1 MENIRVYSHS
11 ACLSKENGEG
21 HPERKE
27 RLESILDSIQRIDD
41 ISIDLK
47 EAPKAQNKDINLVHP
62 QSYLEEIFEMIPSQG
77 LVGVEK
83 EPYADTLL
91 CPDSK
96 EAILRACGSGISA
109 SKDLMD
115 GSSKRV
121 FCAVRPP
128 GHHAETSRV
137 NGFCFLNNAAVA
149 ARYLQSNY
157 DIKKIAIIDFDV
169 HHGNGTQEI
178 FYSDSRVLMISIHQ
192 WPLYPGTG
200 SEEEVGE
207 LEGQGFT
214 VNIPLPP
221 GSTGSTYR
229 SALDQIVVPLVEDF
243 QPDWILVSAG
253 FDAHR
258 EDPLTD
264 MGLTSGDFADLTAN
278 LFSLAPK
285 NHDGLFS
292 KKGIYA
298 IIRHPI
304 YTVVIFHLPIIVA
317 LFYKSFVLLFFLPAH
332 YIFWSHL
339 VEREEEYLVGIFGE
353 DYVDYM
359 AKIPRF
365 VPWR

>member
-109 SKDLMD
+109 SKDLMN

-128 GHHAETSRV
+128 GHHAETNRV

-178 FYSDSRVLMISIHQ
+178 FYNDNSVLYGSIHQ
-192 WPLYPGTG
+192 HPLFPGTG
-200 SEEEVGE
+200 LESEIGVGNIFNAPIEAGTSSEEFLRVFNEKILANVDRFEPEV
-207 LEGQGFT
+207 
-214 VNIPLPP
+214 I
-221 GSTGSTYR
+221 
-229 SALDQIVVPLVEDF
+229 I
-243 QPDWILVSAG
+243 ISAG
-253 FDAHR
+253 FDAHKR
-258 EDPLTD
+258 DPLATI
-264 MGLTSGDFADLTAN
+264 N
-278 LFSLAPK
+278 LNSEDYFTMTQ
-285 NHDGLFS
+285 D
-292 KKGIYA
+292 I
-298 IIRHPI
+298 
-304 YTVVIFHLPIIVA
+304 
-317 LFYKSFVLLFFLPAH
+317 
-332 YIFWSHL
+332 
-339 VEREEEYLVGIFGE
+339 VGIANRHSKGRVISFLEGGYDLQALSE
-353 DYVDYM
+353 SIQSHFKGLS
-359 AKIPRF
+359 A
-365 VPWR
+365 

>member
-128 GHHAETSRV
+128 GHHAETNRV

-178 FYSDSRVLMISIHQ
+178 FYNDNSVLYGSIHQ
-192 WPLYPGTG
+192 HPLFPGTG
-200 SEEEVGE
+200 LESEIGAGNIFNAPIEAGTSSEEFLRVFNEKILANVDRFEPEV
-207 LEGQGFT
+207 
-214 VNIPLPP
+214 I
-221 GSTGSTYR
+221 
-229 SALDQIVVPLVEDF
+229 I
-243 QPDWILVSAG
+243 ISAG
-253 FDAHR
+253 FDAHKR
-258 EDPLTD
+258 DPLATI
-264 MGLTSGDFADLTAN
+264 N
-278 LFSLAPK
+278 LNSEDYFTMTQ
-285 NHDGLFS
+285 D
-292 KKGIYA
+292 I
-298 IIRHPI
+298 
-304 YTVVIFHLPIIVA
+304 
-317 LFYKSFVLLFFLPAH
+317 
-332 YIFWSHL
+332 
-339 VEREEEYLVGIFGE
+339 VGIANRHSKGRVISFLEGGYDLQALSE
-353 DYVDYM
+353 SIQSHF
-359 AKIPRF
+359 KGLSS
-365 VPWR
+365 

>member
-128 GHHAETSRV
+128 GHHAETNRV

-178 FYSDSRVLMISIHQ
+178 FYNDNSVLYGSIHQ
-192 WPLYPGTG
+192 HPLFPGTG
-200 SEEEVGE
+200 LESEIGAGNIFNAPIEAGTSSEEFLRVFNEK
-207 LEGQGFT
+207 
-214 VNIPLPP
+214 
-221 GSTGSTYR
+221 
-229 SALDQIVVPLVEDF
+229 
-243 QPDWILVSAG
+243 ILVNVEHFEPEVIIISAG
-253 FDAHR
+253 FDAHKR
-258 EDPLTD
+258 DPLATI
-264 MGLTSGDFADLTAN
+264 N
-278 LFSLAPK
+278 LNSEDYFTMTQ
-285 NHDGLFS
+285 D
-292 KKGIYA
+292 I
-298 IIRHPI
+298 
-304 YTVVIFHLPIIVA
+304 
-317 LFYKSFVLLFFLPAH
+317 
-332 YIFWSHL
+332 
-339 VEREEEYLVGIFGE
+339 VGIANRHSKGRVISFLEGGYDLQALSE
-353 DYVDYM
+353 SIQSHF
-359 AKIPRF
+359 KGLSS
-365 VPWR
+365 

>member
-128 GHHAETSRV
+128 GHHAETNRV

-178 FYSDSRVLMISIHQ
+178 FYNDNSVLYGSIHQ
-192 WPLYPGTG
+192 HPLFPGTG
-200 SEEEVGE
+200 LESEIGAGNIFNAPIEAGTSSEEFLRVFNEK
-207 LEGQGFT
+207 
-214 VNIPLPP
+214 
-221 GSTGSTYR
+221 
-229 SALDQIVVPLVEDF
+229 
-243 QPDWILVSAG
+243 ILVNVEHFEPEVIIISAG
-253 FDAHR
+253 FDAHKR
-258 EDPLTD
+258 DPLATI
-264 MGLTSGDFADLTAN
+264 N
-278 LFSLAPK
+278 LDS
-285 NHDGLFS
+285 
-292 KKGIYA
+292 
-298 IIRHPI
+298 
-304 YTVVIFHLPIIVA
+304 
-317 LFYKSFVLLFFLPAH
+317 
-332 YIFWSHL
+332 
-339 VEREEEYLVGIFGE
+339 E
-353 DYVDYM
+353 DYFKMTQDIVSIANRHSKGRVISFLEGGYDLQ
-359 AKIPRF
+359 ALSESIQSHFKGLSS
-365 VPWR
+365 

>member
-121 FCAVRPP
+121 FCAVRHP
-128 GHHAETSRV
+128 GHHAETNRV

-178 FYSDSRVLMISIHQ
+178 FYNDNSVLYGSIHQ
-192 WPLYPGTG
+192 HPLFPGTG
-200 SEEEVGE
+200 LESEMGAGNIFNAPIEAGTSSEEFLRVFNEK
-207 LEGQGFT
+207 
-214 VNIPLPP
+214 
-221 GSTGSTYR
+221 
-229 SALDQIVVPLVEDF
+229 
-243 QPDWILVSAG
+243 ILVNVDRFEPEVIIISAG
-253 FDAHR
+253 FDAHKR
-258 EDPLTD
+258 DPLATI
-264 MGLTSGDFADLTAN
+264 N
-278 LFSLAPK
+278 LNSEDYFTMTQ
-285 NHDGLFS
+285 D
-292 KKGIYA
+292 I
-298 IIRHPI
+298 
-304 YTVVIFHLPIIVA
+304 
-317 LFYKSFVLLFFLPAH
+317 
-332 YIFWSHL
+332 
-339 VEREEEYLVGIFGE
+339 VGIANRHSKGRVISFLEGGYDLQALSE
-353 DYVDYM
+353 SIQSHFKGLS
-359 AKIPRF
+359 A
-365 VPWR
+365 